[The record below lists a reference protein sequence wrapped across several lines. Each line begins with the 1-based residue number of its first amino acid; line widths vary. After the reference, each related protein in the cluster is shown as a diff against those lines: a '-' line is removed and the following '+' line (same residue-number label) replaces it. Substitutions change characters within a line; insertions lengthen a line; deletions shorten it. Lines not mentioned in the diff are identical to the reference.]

1 MGVSGG
7 TMSGMAADTQDIA
20 GQAQAGQHRP
30 QDGHDDDAA
39 MVLVVRGE
47 PKPQPRPRFVGKGR
61 VVSTADA
68 VTRTWAERIRVE
80 ARQAIVQRYGL
91 SWSGHVGAVQVDMT
105 FVLPIRDKKRWG
117 EFCTNK
123 PDTDNLSKLVMD
135 ALERAG
141 LFAVG
146 DQQVVAG
153 TVVKVLGAPEDA
165 GVCVV
170 VSRPKVDTV
179 SGALAMYARQNVVDR
194 PDWLG

>member
-1 MGVSGG
+1 
-7 TMSGMAADTQDIA
+7 MAADTQDIA
-20 GQAQAGQHRP
+20 GQDPGGQP
-30 QDGHDDDAA
+30 GIPDGQEDDTA

-68 VTRTWAERIRVE
+68 ATKIWAERIRAT
-80 ARQAIVQRYGL
+80 ARQAIAGRFGL
-91 SWSGHVGAVQVDMT
+91 SWGGHAGAVQVDMT
-105 FVLPIRDKKRWG
+105 FVLPIKDKKRWG

-153 TVVKVLGAPEDA
+153 TTVKVLGAPEDA

-170 VSRPKVDTV
+170 VSRPRIDAV